1 MKIFWHIFVLATVL
15 DTFSK
20 NWENFSKSSG
30 HPVVDASST
39 SIPCLWLPNGW
50 ASENIVYFSNMSTS

>member
-15 DTFSK
+15 ASFSK

-30 HPVVDASST
+30 HPDAYV
-39 SIPCLWLPNGW
+39 
-50 ASENIVYFSNMSTS
+50 NIQSVIE